1 MAYKRTLKIQV
12 DSAENVLNTE
22 ATVIFEGW
30 LADGKILD
38 SGSNADPDDAD
49 NIITWLTFNNET
61 ECNEYFTLLG
71 TKMTDGVDN
80 TNFTI
85 LETTNELF

>member
-12 DSAENVLNTE
+12 DSAENILNTE
-22 ATVIFEGW
+22 ATAVFDDW
-30 LADGKILD
+30 VADGKILD

-49 NIITWLTFNNET
+49 NIITCLTFNNET

-71 TKMTDGVDN
+71 TKMADGVDN

-85 LETTNELF
+85 IETTNELF